1 VLADRVSSELK
12 VTIKSVKEQVTALG
26 ESVTGLKSRQSFTEE
41 DVIDLQSQVHRL
53 EPESERLLCRINVAE
68 RNIASLSSLQSQVN
82 TLRSRLDAPEPRP
95 AEAHLNDVKACAE
108 ALNNLVFEM
117 KALREDAEKRIEEKI
132 GAISTARTE
141 ALNAIATE
149 VEVLKSLKRK
159 RTDDDDDDDDDSEH
173 QVSPGVVTDAV
184 TEQAVPT
191 PVPNVCDGATPEI
204 SRPQKR
210 AKTAMYAVAQ
220 TAVNMAIGAAATWS
234 ALAFA

>member
-1 VLADRVSSELK
+1 MLTCS
-12 VTIKSVKEQVTALG
+12 I
-26 ESVTGLKSRQSFTEE
+26 
-41 DVIDLQSQVHRL
+41 
-53 EPESERLLCRINVAE
+53 
-68 RNIASLSSLQSQVN
+68 
-82 TLRSRLDAPEPRP
+82 
-95 AEAHLNDVKACAE
+95 
-108 ALNNLVFEM
+108 EM

-149 VEVLKSLKRK
+149 VEVCNFVQRSPISYVVQVLKSLKRK
-159 RTDDDDDDDDDSEH
+159 RTDDDDDDDDDDEH

-191 PVPNVCDGATPEI
+191 PVPNVCDGATPET

-220 TAVNMAIGAAATWS
+220 TAVTMAIGAAATWS